1 VTAVTIRPWTVRDR
15 DEVQSLL
22 SLFSAAA
29 VVRNDAAPTFVA
41 EADGRV
47 VGMVTLCFLETLT
60 GRKAYVDHL
69 VVLPEARQAGVGR
82 ALMTDAIERARSA
95 GASRI
100 DLTAGPEKQ
109 AGRALY
115 RSLGFEQRETGVFRL
130 QL

>member
-1 VTAVTIRPWTVRDR
+1 MTIRPWTSRDA

-22 SLFSAAA
+22 SLFSA
-29 VVRNDAAPTFVA
+29 DARVTNESAPTFVA

-69 VVLPEARQAGVGR
+69 AVLPEARRAGVGR
-82 ALMTDAIERARSA
+82 ALMEHAIEQARAA

-100 DLTAGPEKQ
+100 DLTARADKE

-115 RSLGFEQRETGVFRL
+115 RSLGFEQRATGLFRL
-130 QL
+130 SF